1 MAVNSKAVVF
11 ISGLLHW
18 AKVIGEPRMNYSQD
32 GREWGFELEPNETG
46 LEVLKKH
53 GLTDRIKGKG
63 FNIGTKGQFADR
75 VPFIQLKKTEFN
87 RDGSPNTPIRLY
99 DADDNEWDNRL
110 IGNETKADVKLDIR
124 DYGVGKKKG
133 VYPVAIRVTDLVSYQ
148 SSEFGGMDKGE
159 EAPAKDKSTKMVKED
174 KPSNDSF
181 NKDFGLGDELNDE
194 IPL

>member
-18 AKVIGEPRMNYSQD
+18 AKVIGEPRMNYNQD
-32 GREWGFELEPNETG
+32 GREWGFELEPNEAG

-53 GLTDRIKGKG
+53 GLADRIKGKG
-63 FNIGTKGQFADR
+63 FNIGTKAQFADR
-75 VPFIQLKKTEFN
+75 EPFIQLKKSEFN
-87 RDGSPNTPIRLY
+87 RDGAPNTPIRLY

-110 IGNETKADVKLDIR
+110 LGNETKADVKLDIR

-133 VYPVAIRVTDLVSYQ
+133 VYPVAIRVTDLVAYQ
-148 SSEFGGMDKGE
+148 SSEFGGMDREDTPSAEK
-159 EAPAKDKSTKMVKED
+159 PARKSKED
-174 KPSNDSF
+174 KPSGDSF
-181 NKDFGLGDELNDE
+181 NKDFGLAAELDDE